1 MPAATTTS
9 TIRLKITYADYT
21 ERNYTT
27 AWQGNTDIATR
38 IRAFNTA
45 AADPQSSVSQ
55 TFLSEN
61 GAGPTAITEATTIVK
76 TEEEIYHA

>member
-1 MPAATTTS
+1 MSTTTTS
-9 TIRLKITYADYT
+9 TVKLKLTYQDYT
-21 ERNYTT
+21 ERNYNIKWRNNNDV
-27 AWQGNTDIATR
+27 ADK

-45 AADPQSSVSQ
+45 AADANSAVSQ

-61 GAGPTAITEATTIVK
+61 GARPTAITEATTIVK

>member
-1 MPAATTTS
+1 MATTTTS
-9 TIRLKITYADYT
+9 TVRVKLTYHDYT
-21 ERNYTT
+21 ERNYNIKWNGTSDV
-27 AWQGNTDIATR
+27 ANK

-45 AADPQSSVSQ
+45 AADTNSSVYQ